1 MGKLVINHNLV
12 TREKAEAEFSSA
24 AEDLSTIAVELKAT
38 GKIIG
43 IISIQE
49 DSIRYG
55 VESREISYLLRESE
69 ARKGYMKEALSA
81 LIKHFFEAEK
91 LTCVAARSF
100 LPNIASQRLLES
112 LGFQREGT
120 VRRCVKGYQDTVF
133 DDCLY
138 SLMRED
144 WQPV

>member
-1 MGKLVINHNLV
+1 MYFETSRLILRKPETTDIDEYLEFVNSEFVQRYNAMTPV

-69 ARKGYMKEALSA
+69 ARKGYMKEALSTLEWA
-81 LIKHFFEAEK
+81 SLRLVSYLL
-91 LTCVAARSF
+91 LTAF
-100 LPNIASQRLLES
+100 ASMMANLLTMM
-112 LGFQREGT
+112 L
-120 VRRCVKGYQDTVF
+120 
-133 DDCLY
+133 
-138 SLMRED
+138 
-144 WQPV
+144 